1 MRNVRLCSVSCQ
13 VRGAERC
20 KRDYTPCKAKQS
32 QRADKTH
39 MVTSCQGAQGDVSHE
54 EWGSLLPLGC
64 FKGSQKAKKKRSF
77 LVERNDRLERKMVQ
91 KNSNPPTGAPL
102 PSVCSLRIKKY

>member
-39 MVTSCQGAQGDVSHE
+39 MVTSRQEAQGDVSHG

-64 FKGSQKAKKKRSF
+64 FKGSQKAKKKKFPCR
-77 LVERNDRLERKMVQ
+77 EE
-91 KNSNPPTGAPL
+91 
-102 PSVCSLRIKKY
+102 